1 MRGGDFCC
9 KSLWMI
15 TTLVD
20 SLLTGRPRDFASDG
34 RKSAMARSPVTGRV
48 MLRETG
54 FDGDEVADKRAHGG
68 PEKAVHLYP
77 PEHYPY
83 WNVKLD
89 GHPLLTA
96 AGAFGENI
104 SAPGFTEAKV
114 RIGDRFRM
122 GEATVEICQGR
133 QPCWKIDHRFTAH
146 GVSRQ
151 IIRSG
156 KCGLYFRVLEEGSV
170 AAGDVIE
177 QLEQAPH
184 DWTVARVFHLIIGK
198 GHREE
203 GAGDAL
209 RKLSELQSLSQEWK
223 DRAVKLAEAV

>member
-1 MRGGDFCC
+1 
-9 KSLWMI
+9 
-15 TTLVD
+15 
-20 SLLTGRPRDFASDG
+20 
-34 RKSAMARSPVTGRV
+34 MAREPAHGRV

-83 WNVKLD
+83 WNIKLD
-89 GHPLLTA
+89 GHPLLSA

-104 SAPGFTEAKV
+104 SASGFTETKV

-146 GVSRQ
+146 GVSRE

-156 KCGLYFRVLEEGSV
+156 RCGLYFRVLECGMV

-177 QLEQAPH
+177 QVEQGAH

-203 GAGDAL
+203 GARDML
-209 RKLSELQSLSQEWK
+209 QNLIELETLSQEWRF
-223 DRAVKLAEAV
+223 RAAKLAGAF